1 MAIPNI
7 TYWELRADGSD
18 NNSGGYD
25 PNSTYTETNLTAINA
40 TTASPTVSSATY
52 NFVSGDVGKWLYINS
67 TGVWNPGWY
76 LITSISGSSA
86 VINASLGNFVHITN
100 NTGPSA
106 VVGCATTSSPTGGRW
121 SIDHSQS
128 STAKASMTD
137 LVIDSVTNTIIS
149 SPSYTFTKADVGNL
163 IRITAGTNFTTGH
176 YSIIGVNAG
185 KATLDSAV
193 GTIGSTGGTG
203 YLGGGM
209 LTFYNFSGSVLYGHR
224 FYAKNG
230 TYYSN
235 GSGANGSRF
244 ALIGYNSLRGDSPQ
258 GNDRPLFRPTTNNI
272 TIVNF
277 ATAGIAH
284 DLLNI
289 RIDGSGFTGC
299 TGFAESNSRNGVVM
313 DCKVSNCVTGFNGI
327 NNMGTMNCEADTCTT
342 GFAVTHPVYC
352 VAKNCTYG
360 FSRGFSGVISNC
372 VTINCNYGFY
382 IGNCT
387 LNHCIAHNSSVNGVY
402 CTTAGTGLFN
412 CLITNSG
419 GYGFAD
425 GGNTLIRNSFGFGNT
440 LGNSSGVTYGFTT
453 LTASPYIDATS
464 SDLRLNNN
472 PGGGLLVKNN
482 VYPKSFPGVPAL
494 ITYADASAAQ
504 SIDSVS
510 YLNPEISILVK
521 AGTTSRTEFLYLNT
535 TGLTFSSVGLSASYV
550 RPGSARTAI
559 TLVTQTTSGSWT
571 SGGFVEVD
579 SVTMPGLYRLDV
591 PNAVFASGVNSAAI
605 EIFNSNTNDRFVV
618 TYHFTQEM
626 QLDLTQTIPNS
637 TTVGSVGEALNAMR
651 AQGFGKWTFD
661 GTNLNM
667 YAADNVTILK
677 TLTFNSVSNPTMR
690 S

>member
-25 PNSTYTETNLTAINA
+25 PTSAYTEINLTAINA
-40 TTASPTVSSATY
+40 TTASPTVSSSTY
-52 NFVSGDVGKWLYINS
+52 NFVSGDIGKWLYINS

-76 LITSISGSSA
+76 LITSISGTSA

-106 VVGCATTSSPTGGRW
+106 VVGCATTSSPTDGRW
-121 SIDHSQS
+121 SIDYSQS
-128 STAKASMTD
+128 STAKASITN

-149 SPSYTFTKADVGNL
+149 SASYTFTKADVGNL

-193 GTIGSTGGTG
+193 GTVSSTGGTG

-209 LTFYNFSGSVLYGHR
+209 LTFYNITGSNLFGHR
-224 FYAKNG
+224 FYVKNG
-230 TYYSN
+230 TYSSN
-235 GSGANGSRF
+235 GSGASGSRF
-244 ALIGYNSLRGDSPQ
+244 AFIGYNTLRGDNPQ
-258 GNDRPLFRPTTNNI
+258 GNDRPLFRATANNI
-272 TIVNF
+272 TIINF
-277 ATAGIAH
+277 STAGISH
-284 DLLNI
+284 DISGI
-289 RIDGSGFTGC
+289 RMDGSGFTGC
-299 TGFAESNSRNGVVM
+299 TGFSENNSRNGVVM
-313 DCKVSNCVTGFNGI
+313 DCKVSNCATGFLAGNTV
-327 NNMGTMNCEADTCTT
+327 GTMNCEADTCTT
-342 GFAVTHPVYC
+342 GFSVSHPVYC

-360 FSRGFSGVISNC
+360 FSRSYGGVISNC

-382 IGNCT
+382 IGNST
-387 LNHCIAHNSSVNGVY
+387 LNHCLAHNSSVNGVY
-402 CTTAGTGLFN
+402 NFTSGNGLFN

-419 GYGFAD
+419 GHGLAD
-425 GGNTLIRNSFGFGNT
+425 GGGIIRNCFGFGNT
-440 LGNSSGVTYGFTT
+440 LGNSSWSTYGFTT
-453 LTASPYIDATS
+453 LTVSPYVDATI
-464 SDLRLNNN
+464 SDLRLNNT

-482 VYPKSFPGVPAL
+482 VYPKSFPGIPSL

-510 YLNPEISILVK
+510 YLNPEISILVR
-521 AGTTSRTEFLYLNT
+521 AGITSRTEFLYLNT
-535 TGLTFSSVGLSASYV
+535 TGMAFNSVGLSASYV
-550 RPGSARTAI
+550 RPGSARVGI
-559 TLVTQTTSGSWT
+559 TLVTQTISGSWT

-591 PNAVFASGVNSAAI
+591 PNAIFATGVNSAAI

-626 QLDLTQTIPNS
+626 QLDLAQPIPNS
-637 TTVGSVGEALNAMR
+637 TNVGSIGEALNAMR
-651 AQGFGKWTFD
+651 AQGFGKWAFD
-661 GTNLNM
+661 GTNLSM